1 LIPENP
7 LQSYGETIMAQINKV
22 DFFVG
27 VFLTEILGS
36 AKTVPAL
43 FDGEQNDNKRIEFE
57 TNKGIFNIYI
67 KYSMNKKGI
76 PFLDKGKKKT
86 KYIGNVLFSETEYDK
101 FVNSSTNKKLSYV
114 VIVWTNASLTNTWLV
129 VLDYEKAMKC
139 LKSKTETGN
148 RRIKVTRYGAG
159 HEFYCQGVDFKDD
172 EFVTCSFDH
181 ITYFQQIEDKEPIP
195 A

>member
-1 LIPENP
+1 
-7 LQSYGETIMAQINKV
+7 MAQINKV

-43 FDGEQNDNKRIEFE
+43 FDGEQNENKRIEFE

-67 KYSMNKKGI
+67 KYSTNKKGTKYW
-76 PFLDKGKKKT
+76 DKGKKKI
-86 KYIGNVLFSETEYDK
+86 KYTCNVLFSETEYEK
-101 FVNSSTNKKLSYV
+101 FVNSSTNKKLNYV

-129 VLDYEKAMKC
+129 VLDYGKAMKC
-139 LKSKTETGN
+139 LKSRTEKGD
-148 RRIKVTRYGAG
+148 RRIKVIRYGAG
-159 HEFYCQGVDFKDD
+159 REFFCQGVDFKDD

-181 ITYFQQIEDKEPIP
+181 ITYFQQTEDKEPVS